1 MSIDRTLKVH
11 GGLLRTRSVL
21 TRAERIAQLTDEG
34 KFDPE
39 ADSPFGLP
47 KVRVRRSKAG
57 TKAKKAPAE
66 EPVPEVEGEP
76 SPESADSESPEQES
90 KTK

>member
-1 MSIDRTLKVH
+1 MSLDRTLKTR
-11 GGLLRTRSVL
+11 GALIGQRSVL
-21 TRAERIAQLTDEG
+21 TRAERIAMLVDEG

-57 TKAKKAPAE
+57 AKSKKEEKAVDETAEGAEAQGAEGEQAKAKE
-66 EPVPEVEGEP
+66 
-76 SPESADSESPEQES
+76 
-90 KTK
+90 